1 MKKRQKYLD
10 LKATHLR
17 SRIVQF
23 ELSKGWKKR
32 SGTTKGLGLG
42 DLQSLIDYFKEYFP
56 YYNSSKSPIGEK
68 PNSQI

>member
-1 MKKRQKYLD
+1 M
-10 LKATHLR
+10 
-17 SRIVQF
+17 SSMVQF

-42 DLQSLIDYFKEYFP
+42 DLQSLIDYFEEYFP

>member
-1 MKKRQKYLD
+1 MILKLTYLM
-10 LKATHLR
+10 
-17 SRIVQF
+17 SSMVQF

-42 DLQSLIDYFKEYFP
+42 DLQSLIDYFEEYFP